1 MDRPVYPVVHY
12 YTMLRRIGYPAVL
25 LMFALGLAGRWAGQ
39 EVQGTDSSGG
49 RSSAEHLYR
58 EAIGLVAANAAEE
71 PIPSKLMEESLD
83 GMLHG
88 LDPHS
93 NYYSP
98 EVFKDLMEDQEGK
111 FTGLGLLVTKPGANS
126 PLLVIQPIPDT
137 PAWKAGI
144 RAGDVILEVD
154 GLATDKMTSREA
166 VRRLKGPDG
175 TKVTIKLGRGDSKPE
190 IMTLTRAPIPKH
202 TVPYAFM
209 LPKGQGYAKVNT
221 FGNTT
226 VEELQSGLDR
236 LKAEGMTALILD
248 LRDNPGG
255 SLPAAVG
262 MASLFLHKGQEVVS
276 VRGRRFGITV
286 RHKATR
292 EGPFADLPMAVL
304 LNLGSASA
312 SEIVA
317 GALQDHDRA
326 VVVGERSWGKGLVQT
341 MTPLGPAEGA
351 VAITSARYY
360 TPSGRTIQRDYS
372 RSYDAYYFPD
382 QQPQDTP
389 PPSWPA
395 MPPQESR
402 TDGGRSVYGGGGIA
416 PDFEVKAGKLPPL
429 ALKFERG
436 RDYLNFVAKEVEQGK
451 MDAARSRSADLLAAF
466 KTYALSLEKFTD
478 AEWTESE
485 TYSRCALEREAMTML
500 DSQAAGYRAMIT
512 VDTQLQK
519 AQAVLLEKASQK
531 KAA

>member
-1 MDRPVYPVVHY
+1 
-12 YTMLRRIGYPAVL
+12 MLRRIAYPAVL
-25 LMFALGLAGRWAGQ
+25 LFFALGLAGRWAGQ
-39 EVQGTDSSGG
+39 EAQGTDSAPG
-49 RSSAEHLYR
+49 RSSAERLYR
-58 EAIGLVAANAAEE
+58 ETVTLVAANSAEE
-71 PIPSKLMEESLD
+71 PASSKLMEESLD

-154 GLATDKMTSREA
+154 GQPTDKMTSREA
-166 VRRLKGPDG
+166 VRKLKGPDG
-175 TKVTIKLGRGDSKPE
+175 TKVTIKLGRGDAKPE

-286 RHKATR
+286 RHKATKD
-292 EGPFADLPMAVL
+292 GPFADLPMAVL

-341 MTPLGPAEGA
+341 LTPLGDEGA

-382 QQPQDTP
+382 QQPENTP
-389 PPSWPA
+389 PPTWPA

-402 TDGGRSVYGGGGIA
+402 TDGGRAVFGGGGIA
-416 PDFEVKAGKLPPL
+416 PDFEVKAGKLPTL

-436 RDYLNFVAKEVEQGK
+436 RDYLNFVAKEVEKGK
-451 MDAARSRSADLLAAF
+451 MDPARSSSAELLAAF
-466 KTYALSLEKFTD
+466 KLYALSLEKFSD
-478 AEWTESE
+478 AEWAESE
-485 TYSRCALEREAMTML
+485 IYTRCALEREAMTML
-500 DSQAAGYRAMIT
+500 DSQAAGYRAMIP

-519 AQAVLLEKASQK
+519 AQAVLLEKASQE